1 LNRSLILSFIA
12 LVVVIVATLSYIA
25 ISDSIFFYTVD
36 LKTDNYVHELNEGY
50 ELYFYG
56 YGDADSD
63 RSFKIATV
71 FYDIKQSDGD
81 MAHIVFRLSSIDKF
95 KIDALRLEVN
105 MLSPAAALI
114 LENPQNGQGL
124 PFDYERTDYDIS
136 VALDFPNLDSEN
148 SEAIDID
155 FWLDLAL
162 IEPGL
167 KDNMTLD
174 MSFSMHQESIFKI
187 AKHNAHSAVE
197 LNFISSTQ

>member
-1 LNRSLILSFIA
+1 MNRSLIRGFIA

-36 LKTDNYVHELNEGY
+36 LKANSYVHKLDEGY
-50 ELYFYG
+50 DLYFYA
-56 YGDADSD
+56 YGDADSE

-71 FYDIKQSDGD
+71 FHDIKQSDGD
-81 MAHIVFRLSSIDKF
+81 MAHVIVRLSSIDKF
-95 KIDALRLEVN
+95 RIDSLRLEVK
-105 MLSPAAALI
+105 MLNPASALI

-124 PFDYERTDYDIS
+124 PYDYQRTDYDIS
-136 VALDFPNLDSEN
+136 VVLDFPNLDSES
-148 SEAIDID
+148 SESIDID

-174 MSFSMHQESIFKI
+174 ITFSMHQESIFKI
-187 AKHNAHSAVE
+187 ARHNAHSAFE
-197 LNFISSTQ
+197 LNIPWQ